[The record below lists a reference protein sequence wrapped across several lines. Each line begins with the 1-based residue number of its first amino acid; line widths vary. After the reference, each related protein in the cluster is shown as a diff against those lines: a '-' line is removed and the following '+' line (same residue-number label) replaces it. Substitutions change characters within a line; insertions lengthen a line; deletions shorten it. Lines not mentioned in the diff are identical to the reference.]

1 LLVAASTDCFKQLGF
16 QDAIQKLVD
25 LEYSMVD
32 VVLCEDGNQIKPSM
46 VHENLEAAIT
56 LCTNTLRL
64 GVVSYDVR
72 INATGDRF
80 YEQFASICKLAKAT
94 RVVSISIPS
103 AELGTPFNQEVEH
116 LQKLVQIAETDG
128 IVVSLKNQIGCLTED
143 PDTVSVLCNNVDGL
157 KICLDISQYQ
167 CGPYVAKGYDKLLPY
182 INHAIL
188 RDASDDTFQVRVGQG
203 VVDYGRLINQLGK
216 QGFRRALSVQLD
228 ELPDVDHDAEM
239 RKMRLL
245 LESML

>member
-1 LLVAASTDCFKQLGF
+1 MLVAASTDCFKQLGF

-46 VHENLEAAIT
+46 VHENLEEAIT

-116 LQKLVQIAETDG
+116 LQNLVQIAETDG

-167 CGPYVAKGYDKLLPY
+167 CGPYVAKGYDKLHPY